1 MTVRCIP
8 LERASEPPSFSGR
21 LTARSG
27 GDGRDG
33 MAAVDSEA
41 VAVERA
47 SSEDETER
55 LNDRPTDDLNLAVGR
70 GGIHCGGLLSIRVG
84 ETYKP

>member
-1 MTVRCIP
+1 
-8 LERASEPPSFSGR
+8 
-21 LTARSG
+21 
-27 GDGRDG
+27 